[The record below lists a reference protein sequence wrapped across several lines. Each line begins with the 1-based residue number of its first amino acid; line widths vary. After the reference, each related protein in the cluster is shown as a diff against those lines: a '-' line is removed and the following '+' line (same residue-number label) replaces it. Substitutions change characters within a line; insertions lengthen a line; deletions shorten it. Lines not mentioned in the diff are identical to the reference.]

1 MTKMKI
7 LLTIF
12 IFQCSATFGQLDLL
26 NLHLSKLAKKD
37 SIENPQ
43 LANTNGEVTLVT
55 DSAIVSLE
63 KSMRG
68 FRDLRGYR
76 VQIFVG
82 TIDQAK
88 SERNKYLNLGLTYS
102 AYLKQLVPE
111 YSLQVGDFTSRMEME
126 KNLEIIKKTYPKAFA
141 VVENIEPPKYDKK

>member
-1 MTKMKI
+1 MK

-12 IFQCSATFGQLDLL
+12 LILQCSGILAQGDSLKFHL
-26 NLHLSKLAKKD
+26 NKLSKTD
-37 SIENPQ
+37 SVENPQ
-43 LANTNGEVTLVT
+43 NANTGGEVTLIT

-63 KSMRG
+63 RSMRG

-76 VQIFVG
+76 VQLFVG

-88 SERNKYLNLGLTYS
+88 AERNKYLNLGLPYS

-126 KNLEIIKKTYPKAFA
+126 KNLEIIKKSYPKAFA
-141 VVENIEPPKYDKK
+141 VVDNIEPPKYDKK